1 MKKHSIDCPLC
12 GRSFDPRAPYPH
24 IQEYHALASDAE
36 LALLRDARRR
46 CFGKSKPLKKKSYL
60 LSLNLYVSS

>member
-1 MKKHSIDCPLC
+1 MKKRSIDCPLC
-12 GRSFDPRAPYPH
+12 GRNFDPRAPYPH

-36 LALLRDARRR
+36 LTLIREARRR

-60 LSLNLYVSS
+60 LTSNFSLYY